1 MLVIRGF
8 SLDPQI
14 QVGFAGQTVQ
24 TLNQYRNDEEKGL
37 YSRRWNEC
45 APKAPPIETLPD
57 RTCAQ
62 SKKCTSGC
70 NGNEYKRSATSDS
83 VRARNSLERLT
94 A

>member
-57 RTCAQ
+57 RTCRKA
-62 SKKCTSGC
+62 K
-70 NGNEYKRSATSDS
+70 N
-83 VRARNSLERLT
+83 ARPVVMAMNTKDQLLAILCAPEIRWRD
-94 A
+94 